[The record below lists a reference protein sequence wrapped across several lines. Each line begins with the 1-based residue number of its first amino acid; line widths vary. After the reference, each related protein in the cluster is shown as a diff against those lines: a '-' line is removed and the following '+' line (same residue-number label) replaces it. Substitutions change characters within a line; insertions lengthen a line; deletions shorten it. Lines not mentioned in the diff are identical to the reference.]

1 MVAPCYIIICY
12 AFAITGRET
21 HDGMRITQGAASLCP
36 GLWGFALTGRTW
48 AEHAAI
54 PSFVGMA
61 ALVVIYIL
69 ATACAEQWSAGLDG
83 TSEQEEVDDSDGH
96 HRHGTLLAYGI
107 ARHSHE
113 QGEESAAK
121 KSHDH

>member
-12 AFAITGRET
+12 AFALTGRET

-69 ATACAEQWSAGLDG
+69 ATACAEQWSVGLDG
-83 TSEQEEVDDSDGH
+83 TSEQEEVDDYDGH
-96 HRHGTLLAYGI
+96 HRHGSGSRALC
-107 ARHSHE
+107 
-113 QGEESAAK
+113 AAHVALFV
-121 KSHDH
+121 SR

>member
-12 AFAITGRET
+12 AFALTGRET

-48 AEHAAI
+48 VEHAAI

-69 ATACAEQWSAGLDG
+69 ATIWRTCGQQVLMEPLS
-83 TSEQEEVDDSDGH
+83 
-96 HRHGTLLAYGI
+96 R
-107 ARHSHE
+107 RR
-113 QGEESAAK
+113 
-121 KSHDH
+121 